1 MLKKSLYVICTASLL
16 SASTTMCYKKDHFDP
31 STIETIALDGGECSG
46 KLSVNDM
53 KKDGYHV
60 DSMKMQ
66 DSTNGFNYIYIFKNE
81 VQKQQIVSSL
91 VTPVG
96 GISDEQLTQQLNKIR
111 NKEKIEI
118 EKIKIKKAKKNG
130 KKLYISKCSN
140 CHGKRGEK
148 ESYNLSRPLN
158 SLSLDEMKISITD
171 YVLGEKDNG
180 MAIIMTPYANL
191 VTEADLEN
199 IYNYIQTLK

>member
-53 KKDGYHV
+53 KKSGYHV

-66 DSTNGFNYIYIFKNE
+66 DSTNGFNYIYIFKND
-81 VQKQQIVSSL
+81 VQKQHTVGSL
-91 VTPVG
+91 VSPVA
-96 GISDEQLTQQLNKIR
+96 GISDDQLTQQLNRIR

-118 EKIKIKKAKKNG
+118 EKIEIKKSKESG

-140 CHGKRGEK
+140 CHGKIGEK
-148 ESYNLSRPLN
+148 EAYNLSRPLN
-158 SLSLDEMKISITD
+158 SLSLDEMKISIND

-180 MAIIMTPYANL
+180 MALIMTPYANL
-191 VTEADLEN
+191 ITEKKLES